1 VSAAERQAEATPSRS
16 SRGGLGEAFGLSGR
30 LSPAGFWGLLALLL
44 GLIAINL
51 PELGSDPWPF
61 RPGAVDPTGILGPLV
76 RAAGEEWDVG
86 IARAACFLA
95 GLALA
100 LIAAWALWRPEGG
113 RGPLDGDGPS
123 PDDARRRGWPA
134 WLGTALVVGVALALL
149 LPSTLLQVGL
159 RDATEPWFFT
169 NDSTFQID
177 LAGDLVL
184 DGENPY
190 GHDYRFSGM
199 ERFYSFDGEA
209 SERIREREVPLVH
222 YAYFPGTAISA
233 AAWQAVVPAP
243 FDDYRLFVL
252 LATLGGF
259 FAVLAFRGPL
269 AWRLALGAVV
279 VANPIAVRSAWF
291 GQNDA
296 PALTLTLLAFAL
308 ATRGRFR
315 WAAASLAAAVL
326 FKQFAVVA
334 IPFLALMAVKQGA
347 GVRDVDAP
355 DAAAAAGAGA
365 PRLSL
370 RESLAGGVGRELLRC
385 AAIFAAIVAVAC
397 LPFVG
402 ADPTAFWEDT
412 VEFGAGTYKI
422 VGYGLSAMLVRAG
435 ILADRDGA
443 YPFALIAILTW
454 LPLTAYLLFAVQRA
468 RQLWP
473 AAAAFA
479 ISILVL
485 LFVGRTFNNYYLV
498 WPLTGAIAAA
508 AVAAHELAAGRASQ
522 ARDATR

>member
-1 VSAAERQAEATPSRS
+1 M
-16 SRGGLGEAFGLSGR
+16 SGR
-30 LSPAGFWGLLALLL
+30 LSPGGFWSLLGVLL

-61 RPGAVDPTGILGPLV
+61 RPGATDPTGILGPLV
-76 RAAGEEWDVG
+76 RAADEEWDVG

-100 LIAAWALWRPEGG
+100 LVAAWALRRPG
-113 RGPLDGDGPS
+113 RD
-123 PDDARRRGWPA
+123 WPA
-134 WLGTALVVGVALALL
+134 WTGTALAIGVALALL

-184 DGENPY
+184 AGDNPY

-243 FDDYRLFVL
+243 FDDYRMFVL
-252 LATLGGF
+252 LATLAGF

-269 AWRLALGAVV
+269 AWRLALAAVV

-315 WAAASLAAAVL
+315 WAAVSLAAAVL

-347 GVRDVDAP
+347 GVAEATPARSP
-355 DAAAAAGAGA
+355 
-365 PRLSL
+365 
-370 RESLAGGVGRELLRC
+370 RESLAGGAGRELLRC
-385 AAIFAAIVAVAC
+385 GALFAAVVAVAC
-397 LPFVG
+397 LPFVV

-435 ILADRDGA
+435 VLADRDGA
-443 YPFALIAILTW
+443 YPFALIAVLTW
-454 LPLTAYLLFAVQRA
+454 LPLTAYLLLTVHRA

-473 AAAAFA
+473 AAAGFA

-508 AVAAHELAAGRASQ
+508 AIALGELAPGRPSRTPDP
-522 ARDATR
+522 AR

>member
-1 VSAAERQAEATPSRS
+1 VSAPTTERGAPET
-16 SRGGLGEAFGLSGR
+16 GLRAALGLSGR
-30 LSPAGFWGLLALLL
+30 LSPAGAWGLMGVLLAL
-44 GLIAINL
+44 IAFNL

-61 RPGAVDPTGILGPLV
+61 RPGAVDPQGLLGPLV

-86 IARAACFLA
+86 IARSACFLA

-100 LIAAWALWRPEGG
+100 LIAAWAL
-113 RGPLDGDGPS
+113 
-123 PDDARRRGWPA
+123 RRRGDWPA
-134 WLGTALVVGVALALL
+134 WAGTALAVGVALALL

-169 NDSTFQID
+169 NDSTYQID
-177 LAGDLVL
+177 LAGELVL

-199 ERFYSFDGEA
+199 ERFYTFDGAA

-222 YAYFPGTAISA
+222 YAYFPGTAISS
-233 AAWQAVVPAP
+233 AAWHAVVPAP
-243 FDDYRLFVL
+243 FDDYRVFVL
-252 LATLGGF
+252 LMTLGGL

-269 AWRLALGAVV
+269 EWRLALGALV

-296 PALTLTLLAFAL
+296 PALTLMILAFAL
-308 ATRGRFR
+308 ASRSRFR
-315 WAAASLAAAVL
+315 WAAAVLAAAVL

-347 GVRDVDAP
+347 GVRGST
-355 DAAAAAGAGA
+355 AG
-365 PRLSL
+365 LSL
-370 RESLAGGVGRELLRC
+370 RAALAGGTGRELLRC
-385 AAIFAAIVAVAC
+385 GAIFAAVVAAAC
-397 LPFVG
+397 LPFVL

-435 ILADRDGA
+435 ILDDRDGA
-443 YPFALIAILTW
+443 YPFALIALLTW
-454 LPLTAYLLFAVQRA
+454 LPLTAYLAVQVHRA

-498 WPLTGAIAAA
+498 WPLTGAIIAAA
-508 AVAAHELAAGRASQ
+508 LAAWEATEPSASAAPAAGASSAASGRPA
-522 ARDATR
+522 A

>member
-1 VSAAERQAEATPSRS
+1 VKAA
-16 SRGGLGEAFGLSGR
+16 LGLSGR
-30 LSPAGFWGLLALLL
+30 LSAAGFWGLLGVLL

-76 RAAGEEWDVG
+76 RAADEEWDVG
-86 IARAACFLA
+86 IARSACFLA

-100 LIAAWALWRPEGG
+100 LIGAWALRHPG
-113 RGPLDGDGPS
+113 RE
-123 PDDARRRGWPA
+123 RPA
-134 WLGTALVVGVALALL
+134 WLGTALAVGVALALL
-149 LPSTLLQVGL
+149 LPSTLLQIGL

-184 DGENPY
+184 SGENPY

-199 ERFYSFDGEA
+199 ERFYSFDGKA
-209 SERIREREVPLVH
+209 SERVREREVPLVH
-222 YAYFPGTAISA
+222 YAYFPGTALSA
-233 AAWQAVVPAP
+233 AGWQAVVPAP

-252 LATLGGF
+252 LATLAGF

-269 AWRLALGAVV
+269 EWRLALGALV
-279 VANPIAVRSAWF
+279 VANPIAIRSAWF

-308 ATRGRFR
+308 ATRGRWR
-315 WAAASLAAAVL
+315 WMAVALAAAVL

-334 IPFLALMAVKQGA
+334 IPFLALMAAKQG
-347 GVRDVDAP
+347 VD
-355 DAAAAAGAGA
+355 
-365 PRLSL
+365 R
-370 RESLAGGVGRELLRC
+370 RELLRC
-385 AAIFAAIVAVAC
+385 GGIFAAVVAVAC
-397 LPFVG
+397 LPFVI

-443 YPFALIAILTW
+443 YPFALIALLTW
-454 LPLTAYLLFAVQRA
+454 LPLTAYLLVQVHRA
-468 RQLWP
+468 RALWP

-479 ISILVL
+479 ISILAL

-498 WPLTGAIAAA
+498 WPLTGVIAAA
-508 AVAAHELAAGRASQ
+508 AVAAWELG
-522 ARDATR
+522 ARRDELTSAEPTR